1 MKSKTFKLI
10 IALILVFNFA
20 IILYSD
26 EVDIKTT
33 EINILENGKLLT
45 GSKGFNIITD
55 NNIEIIGDEFSYNKV
70 SLELSAKGN
79 IEIIDQLNEI
89 KINSE
94 IIEYKKKEE
103 KFLIKNKATINYK
116 NSYIKAGLKPPKNAY
131 ELDLSS
137 LNNFSE
143 KKFFNWNRF
152 IFKNKF

>member
-55 NNIEIIGDEFSYNKV
+55 SNIEIIGDKFSYNKV

-79 IEIIDQLNEI
+79 IEVIDRLNEI

-103 KFLIKNKATINYK
+103 K
-116 NSYIKAGLKPPKNAY
+116 
-131 ELDLSS
+131 
-137 LNNFSE
+137 
-143 KKFFNWNRF
+143 
-152 IFKNKF
+152 

>member
-79 IEIIDQLNEI
+79 IEVIDQLNEI

-116 NSYIKAGLKPPKNAY
+116 NSYIFY
-131 ELDLSS
+131 YCSCS
-137 LNNFSE
+137 YFSI
-143 KKFFNWNRF
+143 N
-152 IFKNKF
+152 IFCKVYL